1 MYVFI
6 YVYVYVYMSE
16 CVYVCFGLCFR
27 GCVVGLFTLCL
38 PEWLHFYIAALMAGE
53 FPAPFVIT
61 VGVPKGG
68 DCKTWTA
75 FNLASR
81 LGFWG
86 YDVVAI
92 DSNPM
97 HDLWK
102 DHQTL
107 AEQGLWPRFDVIAHD
122 PLDPHGNQT
131 EKIDL
136 SSERHRDFIVY
147 DTSQYVQLRTTR
159 WAWTYC
165 NLMILPVC
173 PYAAQVSNYMEAL
186 QLYLAL
192 PGPRA
197 PILVLPSRVR
207 VLKNSIPQRRLEDL
221 LGFLAEQGCIVPPFK
236 GHYQIPE
243 SETIACQ
250 DTRWVFS
257 ETMYEGKKR
266 TLHPDLITRVD
277 ISLAWIKM
285 EIERLYG
292 AIPAPRLVP
301 VSVNHRDEMLTQ
313 LRAENAQRKA
323 GQWSVAS
330 RA

>member
-1 MYVFI
+1 MTFYLLPLRVC
-6 YVYVYVYMSE
+6 YMPVSM
-16 CVYVCFGLCFR
+16 
-27 GCVVGLFTLCL
+27 
-38 PEWLHFYIAALMAGE
+38 PSA
-53 FPAPFVIT
+53 FPSPFVIT

-75 FNLASR
+75 FNVSSR

-102 DHQTL
+102 DHQSL
-107 AEQGLWPRFDVIAHD
+107 AQQGIWPRFEVVAHD

-131 EKIDL
+131 DTL
-136 SSERHRDFIVY
+136 DVSSQRHRDFIVY

-173 PYAAQVSNYMEAL
+173 PYAAQIPNYMEAL

-192 PGPRA
+192 PEPRA
-197 PILVLPSRVR
+197 PILILPCRVR
-207 VLKNSIPQRRLEDL
+207 VLKNSVPQRRLEDL
-221 LGFLAEQGCIVPPFK
+221 LSFLAEQGCIVPPFK

-243 SETIACQ
+243 SETIASQ
-250 DTRWVFS
+250 DTRWIFS
-257 ETMYEGKKR
+257 ETVYEGKKR
-266 TLHPDLITRVD
+266 VLHPDLITRVD

-292 AIPAPRLVP
+292 AFPAPRLAP
-301 VSVNHRDEMLTQ
+301 VSMNHREEMLGQ
-313 LRAENAQRKA
+313 LAREFAQRNSEE
-323 GQWSVAS
+323 G
-330 RA
+330 RAAARQQI

>member
-1 MYVFI
+1 MRVS
-6 YVYVYVYMSE
+6 MP
-16 CVYVCFGLCFR
+16 G
-27 GCVVGLFTLCL
+27 T
-38 PEWLHFYIAALMAGE
+38 
-53 FPAPFVIT
+53 FPTPFVIT

-86 YDVVAI
+86 YDVVAV

-107 AEQGLWPRFDVIAHD
+107 AQQGLWPRFDVIAHD
-122 PLDPHGNQT
+122 PLDSHGNQT
-131 EKIDL
+131 ELLDV
-136 SSERHRDFIVY
+136 STERGRDFIIY

-159 WAWTYC
+159 WAWSYC
-165 NLMILPVC
+165 NLMIVPVC
-173 PYAAQVSNYMEAL
+173 PYAAQMPNYMEAL

-192 PGPRA
+192 PAPRA
-197 PILVLPSRVR
+197 PILILPSRVR

-221 LGFLAEQGCIVPPFK
+221 LSFLAEQGCIVPPFK
-236 GHYQIPE
+236 AQYQIPE

-250 DTRWVFS
+250 DTRWIFS
-257 ETMYEGKKR
+257 ETLYEGKKR

-277 ISLAWIKM
+277 ISMAWIKM
-285 EIERLYG
+285 EIERIYG
-292 AIPAPRLVP
+292 AFPTPRLAP
-301 VSVNHRDEMLTQ
+301 VSMNHRDEMLSQLTSEYTQ
-313 LRAENAQRKA
+313 RNSAQLERASA
-323 GQWSVAS
+323 
-330 RA
+330 

>member
-1 MYVFI
+1 MPTW
-6 YVYVYVYMSE
+6 MP
-16 CVYVCFGLCFR
+16 G
-27 GCVVGLFTLCL
+27 
-38 PEWLHFYIAALMAGE
+38 A

-75 FNLASR
+75 FNVASR

-102 DHQTL
+102 DHQSL
-107 AEQGLWPRFDVIAHD
+107 AQQGVWPRFDVIAHD
-122 PLDPHGNQT
+122 PLDPQGNQT
-131 EKIDL
+131 DTL
-136 SSERHRDFIVY
+136 DVSSERHRDFIVY

-173 PYAAQVSNYMEAL
+173 PYAAQIPNYMEAL

-192 PGPRA
+192 PSPRA
-197 PILVLPSRVR
+197 PILVLPCRVR

-221 LGFLAEQGCIVPPFK
+221 LDFLGNQGCIVPPFK
-236 GHYQIPE
+236 GHYKSQRAKQSRLRILDGFLARQ
-243 SETIACQ
+243 S
-250 DTRWVFS
+250 TRA
-257 ETMYEGKKR
+257 KKR
-266 TLHPDLITRVD
+266 ALHPDLITRVD

-292 AIPAPRLVP
+292 AFPAPKLLP
-301 VSVNHRDEMLTQ
+301 VSMNHREEMMSHLA
-313 LRAENAQRKA
+313 REFAQGKSLLGSAAAR
-323 GQWSVAS
+323 
-330 RA
+330 R

>member
-1 MYVFI
+1 MRVS
-6 YVYVYVYMSE
+6 MP
-16 CVYVCFGLCFR
+16 G
-27 GCVVGLFTLCL
+27 T
-38 PEWLHFYIAALMAGE
+38 
-53 FPAPFVIT
+53 FPTPFVIT

-107 AEQGLWPRFDVIAHD
+107 GQQGLWPRFDVIAHD
-122 PLDPHGNQT
+122 PLDSHGNQT
-131 EKIDL
+131 EGLDV
-136 SSERHRDFIVY
+136 STERGRDFIIY

-165 NLMILPVC
+165 NLMIVPVC
-173 PYAAQVSNYMEAL
+173 PYAAQIPNYMEAL

-192 PGPRA
+192 PAPRA
-197 PILVLPSRVR
+197 PILILPSRVR
-207 VLKNSIPQRRLEDL
+207 VLRNSIPQRRLEDL
-221 LGFLAEQGCIVPPFK
+221 LSFLADQGCIVPPFK
-236 GHYQIPE
+236 AQYQIPE

-250 DTRWVFS
+250 DTRWIFS
-257 ETMYEGKKR
+257 ETLYEGKKR
-266 TLHPDLITRVD
+266 TLQPDLITRVD

-285 EIERLYG
+285 EIERIYG
-292 AIPAPRLVP
+292 AFPMPRLVP
-301 VSVNHRDEMLTQ
+301 VSMNHREEMLSQLASEYTQ
-313 LRAENAQRKA
+313 RNSAQLERASA
-323 GQWSVAS
+323 
-330 RA
+330 

>member
-1 MYVFI
+1 MVRVGYVHGLWKR
-6 YVYVYVYMSE
+6 YVAFY
-16 CVYVCFGLCFR
+16 
-27 GCVVGLFTLCL
+27 L
-38 PEWLHFYIAALMAGE
+38 PVACGAYIPISMPSL

-75 FNLASR
+75 FNLSSR

-102 DHQTL
+102 DHQSL
-107 AEQGLWPRFDVIAHD
+107 ARQGIWPRFEVIAHD

-131 EKIDL
+131 DTL
-136 SSERHRDFIVY
+136 DVSSQRHRDFIVY

-173 PYAAQVSNYMEAL
+173 PYAAQIPNYMEAL

-192 PGPRA
+192 PAPRA
-197 PILVLPSRVR
+197 PILILPCRVR
-207 VLKNSIPQRRLEDL
+207 VLKNSVPQRRLEDL
-221 LGFLAEQGCIVPPFK
+221 LSFLADQGCIVPPFK

-243 SETIACQ
+243 SETIASQ
-250 DTRWVFS
+250 DTRWLFS
-257 ETMYEGKKR
+257 ETVYEGKKR
-266 TLHPDLITRVD
+266 LLHPDLITRVD

-292 AIPAPRLVP
+292 AFPAPRLAP
-301 VSVNHRDEMLTQ
+301 VSMNHREEMLRQ
-313 LRAENAQRKA
+313 LAREVAQRDS
-323 GQWSVAS
+323 GEG
-330 RA
+330 RAAARQEL

>member
-1 MYVFI
+1 MRVS
-6 YVYVYVYMSE
+6 MP
-16 CVYVCFGLCFR
+16 G
-27 GCVVGLFTLCL
+27 T
-38 PEWLHFYIAALMAGE
+38 
-53 FPAPFVIT
+53 FPTPFVIT

-107 AEQGLWPRFDVIAHD
+107 AQQGLWPRFDVIAHD
-122 PLDPHGNQT
+122 PLDSHGNQT
-131 EKIDL
+131 ELLDV
-136 SSERHRDFIVY
+136 STERRRDFIIY

-159 WAWTYC
+159 WAWSYC
-165 NLMILPVC
+165 NLMIVPVC
-173 PYAAQVSNYMEAL
+173 PYAAQMPNYMEAL

-192 PGPRA
+192 PAPRA
-197 PILVLPSRVR
+197 PILILPSRVR

-221 LGFLAEQGCIVPPFK
+221 LSFLAEQGCIVPPFK
-236 GHYQIPE
+236 AQYQIPE

-250 DTRWVFS
+250 DTRWIFS
-257 ETMYEGKKR
+257 ETLYEGKKR

-277 ISLAWIKM
+277 ISMAWIKM
-285 EIERLYG
+285 EIERIYG
-292 AIPAPRLVP
+292 ACPTPRLVP
-301 VSVNHRDEMLTQ
+301 VSMNHRDEMLSQLASEYTQ
-313 LRAENAQRKA
+313 RNSAQLERASA
-323 GQWSVAS
+323 
-330 RA
+330 